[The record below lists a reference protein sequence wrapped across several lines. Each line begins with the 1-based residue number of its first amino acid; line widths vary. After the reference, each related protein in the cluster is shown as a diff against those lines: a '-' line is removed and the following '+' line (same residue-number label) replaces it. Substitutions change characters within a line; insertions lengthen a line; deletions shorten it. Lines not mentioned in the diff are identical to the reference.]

1 MLTSLVHVRS
11 EEGVQQERLLSCSS
25 WPASSAQQTVCEEQK
40 KRFAVIYPQR
50 TVKQLVGRSTG

>member
-40 KRFAVIYPQR
+40 IRLAVISPQR
-50 TVKQLVGRSTG
+50 PAKQRAGHSTE